1 MNQDRYARHHLL
13 EGWDQDRLARARVLV
28 AGVGAVGN
36 EVVKLLALMG
46 VGHLLL
52 VDFDT
57 IELSNLTRSVLF
69 RETDVGRS
77 KAQVAAERAQNLNP
91 DVQAIGVQGNLEFD
105 VGLGVYRGMDV
116 VIGCLDSINARL
128 ALNRACHRAGVPWIN
143 TGIEATLAEIALFA
157 GRDAAQPEACF
168 ECGMSETMW
177 ERRNQRFSCGGL
189 HSDLPENTVPTTAVV
204 ASLAAA
210 YAVNEVMLLLHGRK
224 GEEGTGNREQG
235 TAGTQSAI
243 GNRQSPIA
251 SSFILHPSSLSGLA
265 FSQKLYLTVAPYG
278 LQTVTLPRS
287 PDCLAHECWE
297 PVTVLEQGADELSIV
312 ELLAQAGM
320 PEGIVELGFDLL
332 TQMQCQNCGHTEAVF
347 QPVETCSLALNQ
359 CPHCHTLARQPQ
371 TVSWLDGKSEW
382 AHRSLAFLRIP
393 EHQVL
398 ALKHDGERHYV
409 QISGEY
415 RGSPFSNS
423 LAGQREAVNNQQE
436 QQELNHERP

>member
-91 DVQAIGVQGNLEFD
+91 DVNALWARGNLEFD

-157 GRDAAQPEACF
+157 SCDDAQPEACF
-168 ECGMSETMW
+168 ECGMSEPMW

-189 HSDLPENTVPTTAVV
+189 RTTLSENAVPTTVVV

-224 GEEGTGNREQG
+224 EQKAKGKRQKAKEGEDAPST
-235 TAGTQSAI
+235 
-243 GNRQSPIA
+243 
-251 SSFILHPSSLSGLA
+251 FILHPSSLSGLA

-278 LQTVTLPRS
+278 LQTVTLPRN

-297 PVTVLEQGADELSIV
+297 PVTVLEQGADELSV
-312 ELLAQAGM
+312 TELLAQAGM
-320 PEGIVELGFDLL
+320 PDGVVELGFDLL
-332 TQMQCQNCGHTEAVF
+332 TQMQCQNCGQMEAVF
-347 QPVETCSLALNQ
+347 HPVETCSLALNH

-371 TVSWLDGKSEW
+371 TVSWMDGESEW
-382 AHRSLAFLRIP
+382 AHRSLAALRIP

-398 ALKHDGERHYV
+398 ALKRDGERRYV

-415 RGSPFSNS
+415 GGFPFRNS
-423 LAGQREAVNNQQE
+423 LAGQHEVIRSHQEAE
-436 QQELNHERP
+436 YERP